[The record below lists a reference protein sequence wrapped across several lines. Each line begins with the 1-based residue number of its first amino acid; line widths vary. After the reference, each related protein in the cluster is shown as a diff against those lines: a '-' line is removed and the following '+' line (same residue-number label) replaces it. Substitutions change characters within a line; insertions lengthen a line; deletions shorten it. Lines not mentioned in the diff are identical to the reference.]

1 MRHNMN
7 KGKDELNDLRWTGR
21 IAEWTRHNTN
31 KGKDELNDLNDRQLF
46 NNGML
51 AVETVKDQF
60 CGQPHPGNEVLFSSV
75 QIHNLLNLLGFH
87 GSNRAPSK

>member
-7 KGKDELNDLRWTGR
+7 KGKDELNDLRQTGR
-21 IAEWTRHNTN
+21 IAEWMRHNAN
-31 KGKDELNDLNDRQLF
+31 KGKDELNDLNNRQLF

-60 CGQPHPGNEVLFSSV
+60 CGQPHPGN
-75 QIHNLLNLLGFH
+75 
-87 GSNRAPSK
+87 